1 MGLINWLKQKIF
13 HKKDED
19 KKEGKPVEPVVEEN
33 LKSEEAKDKTSGESV
48 VEKTLEGNKVDE
60 EPIYEV
66 KKEETKEEYLQP
78 EVVKEEQSVEQSIE
92 DKVET
97 KEEPVVE
104 ENTLEESVQPEV
116 KEEQKIEEQ
125 PIEENKV
132 EDNSSIK
139 DEEKYEPSK
148 GNEQS
153 SFEEPVVEE
162 NTLEESVQPEVKEEQ
177 KIEEQ
182 PIEENKVED
191 NSSIK
196 DEEKYEPSKGNEQSS
211 FEEPVVEENT
221 LEESVQPEVK
231 EEQKIEEQPIEE
243 NKVEDNSSIKDE
255 EKYEPSKGNEQSS
268 FEEPVVE
275 ENTLEES
282 VQPEVK
288 EEQKIEEQPIEENKV
303 EDNSS
308 IKDEEKYE
316 PSKGNEQSSFEEPVI
331 QNNTDGIENNNE
343 FEYSNPLLD
352 LVLEDKLEKKESKV
366 EVNDEQP
373 IEDKAETKEEPIVE
387 KELSDEPV
395 QPEIK
400 EEQHAEE
407 NKAEEKENEEDE
419 DEVIEEKEEQ
429 TKEAELVNSADE
441 PVIEKK
447 NDEATTKK
455 VEVDHETKIYNLG
468 LAKSREGFGARLNS
482 IANKYKE
489 ANSEYFDDLE
499 RCLIEADVG
508 VNLTMS
514 VLDETE
520 KMAAS
525 QHLDN
530 PKEINDLLVDN
541 LFMNYAKSGDSF
553 QTEIKFDP
561 ENPTV
566 LLMVGVNGT
575 GKTTTIAKLAKHYKE
590 LGKKVL
596 LVAADTFRAGAVQ
609 QLSIWA
615 NRIGVDIFERGQGA
629 DPASVCFD
637 AVKKAINDKY
647 DLVMVDTAGRLHTKD
662 YLMAELG
669 KVNRVIKKVLPVA
682 PQEIWLALDAN
693 TGQNGVQQAK
703 VFKEV
708 TPLTGVVI
716 TKMDGT
722 SKGGI
727 ILAIRDQLGVPVRF
741 IGLGEHEDDLR
752 EFDLDRY
759 LYALLVG
766 EDENSEE

>member
-13 HKKDED
+13 HKKDEG
-19 KKEGKPVEPVVEEN
+19 KKEEKPVEPVEEN
-33 LKSEEAKDKTSGESV
+33 LKSEEAKDKTSSESV

-60 EPIYEV
+60 EPIHEV
-66 KKEETKEEYLQP
+66 KKEEIKEESLQP
-78 EVVKEEQSVEQSIE
+78 EVVKKEQSVEQSIE

-104 ENTLEESVQPEV
+104 ENTLEEPVQPEV
-116 KEEQKIEEQ
+116 KVEQKIEEQ
-125 PIEENKV
+125 PVEENKV

-148 GNEQS
+148 
-153 SFEEPVVEE
+153 
-162 NTLEESVQPEVKEEQ
+162 
-177 KIEEQ
+177 
-182 PIEENKVED
+182 ENK
-191 NSSIK
+191 
-196 DEEKYEPSKGNEQSS
+196 
-211 FEEPVVEENT
+211 
-221 LEESVQPEVK
+221 
-231 EEQKIEEQPIEE
+231 
-243 NKVEDNSSIKDE
+243 
-255 EKYEPSKGNEQSS
+255 
-268 FEEPVVE
+268 
-275 ENTLEES
+275 
-282 VQPEVK
+282 
-288 EEQKIEEQPIEENKV
+288 
-303 EDNSS
+303 
-308 IKDEEKYE
+308 
-316 PSKGNEQSSFEEPVI
+316 QSSFEEPVI

-373 IEDKAETKEEPIVE
+373 IEDKAETKEEPVVE
-387 KELSDEPV
+387 ENTLEEPV
-395 QPEIK
+395 QPEVK
-400 EEQHAEE
+400 EEQKIEEQSVEE
-407 NKAEEKENEEDE
+407 NKVEENEE

-429 TKEAELVNSADE
+429 TKEAEQVNPTDE

-489 ANSEYFDDLE
+489 ANSDYFDELE

-525 QHLDN
+525 QHVDN
-530 PKEINDLLVDN
+530 TKEINDLLVDN

-637 AVKKAINDKY
+637 AIKKAINEKY

-766 EDENSEE
+766 EDENFEE

>member
-19 KKEGKPVEPVVEEN
+19 KKEVKPVEPVEEN
-33 LKSEEAKDKTSGESV
+33 LKSEEVKDKTSGESV

-60 EPIYEV
+60 EPISEV
-66 KKEETKEEYLQP
+66 KKEEIKEESLQP
-78 EVVKEEQSVEQSIE
+78 EVVKEEQPVEQSIE
-92 DKVET
+92 DKAET

-104 ENTLEESVQPEV
+104 ENSLEKPVQPEV

-125 PIEENKV
+125 PVEENKV

-139 DEEKYEPSK
+139 DEEKYETSK
-148 GNEQS
+148 
-153 SFEEPVVEE
+153 
-162 NTLEESVQPEVKEEQ
+162 
-177 KIEEQ
+177 
-182 PIEENKVED
+182 ENK
-191 NSSIK
+191 
-196 DEEKYEPSKGNEQSS
+196 
-211 FEEPVVEENT
+211 
-221 LEESVQPEVK
+221 
-231 EEQKIEEQPIEE
+231 
-243 NKVEDNSSIKDE
+243 
-255 EKYEPSKGNEQSS
+255 
-268 FEEPVVE
+268 
-275 ENTLEES
+275 
-282 VQPEVK
+282 
-288 EEQKIEEQPIEENKV
+288 
-303 EDNSS
+303 
-308 IKDEEKYE
+308 
-316 PSKGNEQSSFEEPVI
+316 QSSFEEPVI

-343 FEYSNPLLD
+343 VEYSNPLLD

-373 IEDKAETKEEPIVE
+373 IEDKAEAKEEPVVE

-400 EEQHAEE
+400 EEQKIEEQPVEE
-407 NKAEEKENEEDE
+407 NKVEENE

-429 TKEAELVNSADE
+429 TKEAEQVNSTDE

-447 NDEATTKK
+447 NDEATTEK

-489 ANSEYFDDLE
+489 ANSEYFDELE

-637 AVKKAINDKY
+637 AIKKAINDKY

-766 EDENSEE
+766 EDENFED

>member
-19 KKEGKPVEPVVEEN
+19 KKEGKPVAPVVEEN
-33 LKSEEAKDKTSGESV
+33 FKSEEAKDKTLGESV

-66 KKEETKEEYLQP
+66 KKEEIKEESLQP

-104 ENTLEESVQPEV
+104 ENTLEEPVQPEV

-125 PIEENKV
+125 PVEENKV

-148 GNEQS
+148 
-153 SFEEPVVEE
+153 
-162 NTLEESVQPEVKEEQ
+162 
-177 KIEEQ
+177 
-182 PIEENKVED
+182 ENK
-191 NSSIK
+191 
-196 DEEKYEPSKGNEQSS
+196 
-211 FEEPVVEENT
+211 
-221 LEESVQPEVK
+221 
-231 EEQKIEEQPIEE
+231 
-243 NKVEDNSSIKDE
+243 
-255 EKYEPSKGNEQSS
+255 
-268 FEEPVVE
+268 
-275 ENTLEES
+275 
-282 VQPEVK
+282 
-288 EEQKIEEQPIEENKV
+288 
-303 EDNSS
+303 
-308 IKDEEKYE
+308 
-316 PSKGNEQSSFEEPVI
+316 QSSFEEPVI

-387 KELSDEPV
+387 KELLDEPV

-407 NKAEEKENEEDE
+407 NKAEEKENKEDE

-429 TKEAELVNSADE
+429 EEQTKEAEQVNSADEPVIEKKNDEATTEKVEVDHETKEQTKEAEQVNSTDE

-489 ANSEYFDDLE
+489 ANSDYFDELE

-669 KVNRVIKKVLPVA
+669 KVNRVIKKVLPMA

-766 EDENSEE
+766 EDENFEE

>member
-19 KKEGKPVEPVVEEN
+19 KKEVKPVEPVEEN
-33 LKSEEAKDKTSGESV
+33 LKTEEAKDKASGESV

-60 EPIYEV
+60 EPISEV
-66 KKEETKEEYLQP
+66 KKEEIKEESLQP

-104 ENTLEESVQPEV
+104 ENTLEEPVQPEV

-125 PIEENKV
+125 PVEENKV

-139 DEEKYEPSK
+139 DEEKYEPS
-148 GNEQS
+148 N
-153 SFEEPVVEE
+153 
-162 NTLEESVQPEVKEEQ
+162 
-177 KIEEQ
+177 
-182 PIEENKVED
+182 ENK
-191 NSSIK
+191 
-196 DEEKYEPSKGNEQSS
+196 
-211 FEEPVVEENT
+211 
-221 LEESVQPEVK
+221 
-231 EEQKIEEQPIEE
+231 
-243 NKVEDNSSIKDE
+243 
-255 EKYEPSKGNEQSS
+255 
-268 FEEPVVE
+268 
-275 ENTLEES
+275 
-282 VQPEVK
+282 
-288 EEQKIEEQPIEENKV
+288 
-303 EDNSS
+303 
-308 IKDEEKYE
+308 
-316 PSKGNEQSSFEEPVI
+316 QSSFEEPVI
-331 QNNTDGIENNNE
+331 QNNADGIENNNE

-419 DEVIEEKEEQ
+419 VIEEKEEQ
-429 TKEAELVNSADE
+429 TKEAEQVNSTDE

-489 ANSEYFDDLE
+489 ANSDYFDELE

-575 GKTTTIAKLAKHYKE
+575 GKTTTIAKLAKHYKG

-637 AVKKAINDKY
+637 AIKKAINDKY

-766 EDENSEE
+766 EDENFEE

>member
-13 HKKDED
+13 HKKDEG
-19 KKEGKPVEPVVEEN
+19 KKEEKPVEPVEEN
-33 LKSEEAKDKTSGESV
+33 LKTEEAKDKTSGESV

-60 EPIYEV
+60 EPIFEV
-66 KKEETKEEYLQP
+66 KKEEIKEESFQP
-78 EVVKEEQSVEQSIE
+78 EVVKKEQSVEQSIE

-104 ENTLEESVQPEV
+104 ENTLEEPVQPEV
-116 KEEQKIEEQ
+116 KEEQKIERQ
-125 PIEENKV
+125 PVEENKV

-139 DEEKYEPSK
+139 DEEKHEPSK
-148 GNEQS
+148 
-153 SFEEPVVEE
+153 
-162 NTLEESVQPEVKEEQ
+162 
-177 KIEEQ
+177 
-182 PIEENKVED
+182 ENK
-191 NSSIK
+191 
-196 DEEKYEPSKGNEQSS
+196 
-211 FEEPVVEENT
+211 
-221 LEESVQPEVK
+221 
-231 EEQKIEEQPIEE
+231 
-243 NKVEDNSSIKDE
+243 
-255 EKYEPSKGNEQSS
+255 
-268 FEEPVVE
+268 
-275 ENTLEES
+275 
-282 VQPEVK
+282 
-288 EEQKIEEQPIEENKV
+288 
-303 EDNSS
+303 
-308 IKDEEKYE
+308 
-316 PSKGNEQSSFEEPVI
+316 QSSFEEPVI

-400 EEQHAEE
+400 EAQHAEE

-419 DEVIEEKEEQ
+419 VIEEKEEQ
-429 TKEAELVNSADE
+429 TKEAEQVNSTDE

-489 ANSEYFDDLE
+489 ANSDYFDDLE

-575 GKTTTIAKLAKHYKE
+575 GKTTTIAKLAKHYKG

-766 EDENSEE
+766 EDENFEE

>member
-13 HKKDED
+13 HKKNED
-19 KKEGKPVEPVVEEN
+19 KKEEKPVEPVEEN
-33 LKSEEAKDKTSGESV
+33 LKSEEAKDKTSDESV
-48 VEKTLEGNKVDE
+48 VEKALEGNKVDE
-60 EPIYEV
+60 EPIFEV
-66 KKEETKEEYLQP
+66 KKEEIKEESLQP
-78 EVVKEEQSVEQSIE
+78 EVVKKEQSVEQSIE
-92 DKVET
+92 DKAET

-104 ENTLEESVQPEV
+104 ENSLEKPVQPEV

-125 PIEENKV
+125 PVEENKV

-139 DEEKYEPSK
+139 DEEKYETSK
-148 GNEQS
+148 ENKQS
-153 SFEEPVVEE
+153 SFEE
-162 NTLEESVQPEVKEEQ
+162 S
-177 KIEEQ
+177 
-182 PIEENKVED
+182 
-191 NSSIK
+191 
-196 DEEKYEPSKGNEQSS
+196 
-211 FEEPVVEENT
+211 
-221 LEESVQPEVK
+221 
-231 EEQKIEEQPIEE
+231 
-243 NKVEDNSSIKDE
+243 
-255 EKYEPSKGNEQSS
+255 
-268 FEEPVVE
+268 
-275 ENTLEES
+275 
-282 VQPEVK
+282 
-288 EEQKIEEQPIEENKV
+288 
-303 EDNSS
+303 
-308 IKDEEKYE
+308 
-316 PSKGNEQSSFEEPVI
+316 VI

-366 EVNDEQP
+366 EVNDEQS
-373 IEDKAETKEEPIVE
+373 IEDKAEAKEEPIVE

-400 EEQHAEE
+400 EEQKIEEQPVEE
-407 NKAEEKENEEDE
+407 NKVEDNSSIKDEEAKDKTSEENVVEKTLEGNKVDEEPIYEVKKEEIKEEPLQPEVVKEEQPVEQSIEDKAETKEEPVVEENTLEEPVQPEVKEEQKIEEQPVEENKVEEKENEE

-429 TKEAELVNSADE
+429 TKEAEQVNSTDE

-447 NDEATTKK
+447 NDEATTEK

-489 ANSEYFDDLE
+489 ANSEYFDELE

-615 NRIGVDIFERGQGA
+615 NRIGVDIFERGQGD

-716 TKMDGT
+716 TKLDGT

>member
-66 KKEETKEEYLQP
+66 KKEEIKEESLQP

-97 KEEPVVE
+97 KEGPEVE
-104 ENTLEESVQPEV
+104 ENTLEEPVQPEV

-125 PIEENKV
+125 PVEENKV

-139 DEEKYEPSK
+139 DEKAKDKTSGESVAEKTLEGNKVDEEPIYEVKKEEIKEESLQPEVVK
-148 GNEQS
+148 EEQS
-153 SFEEPVVEE
+153 VEQSIEDKVETKEGPEVEE
-162 NTLEESVQPEVKEEQ
+162 NTLEEPVQPEVKEEQ

-182 PIEENKVED
+182 PVEENKVED

-196 DEEKYEPSKGNEQSS
+196 NEEKYEPSKE
-211 FEEPVVEENT
+211 
-221 LEESVQPEVK
+221 
-231 EEQKIEEQPIEE
+231 
-243 NKVEDNSSIKDE
+243 
-255 EKYEPSKGNEQSS
+255 
-268 FEEPVVE
+268 
-275 ENTLEES
+275 
-282 VQPEVK
+282 
-288 EEQKIEEQPIEENKV
+288 
-303 EDNSS
+303 
-308 IKDEEKYE
+308 
-316 PSKGNEQSSFEEPVI
+316 NEQSSFEEPVI
-331 QNNTDGIENNNE
+331 QNNTDGIENNE

-387 KELSDEPV
+387 KKLLDEPV

-429 TKEAELVNSADE
+429 TKEAEQVNSADE

-447 NDEATTKK
+447 NDEATTEK

-489 ANSEYFDDLE
+489 ANSEYFDELE

-637 AVKKAINDKY
+637 AVKKAINEKY

-766 EDENSEE
+766 EDENFEE

>member
-13 HKKDED
+13 HKKDEA
-19 KKEGKPVEPVVEEN
+19 KKEVKPVEPVEEN

-60 EPIYEV
+60 EPIFEV
-66 KKEETKEEYLQP
+66 KKEEIKEESLQP
-78 EVVKEEQSVEQSIE
+78 EVVKKEQSVEQPIE
-92 DKVET
+92 DKAET

-104 ENTLEESVQPEV
+104 ENTLEEPVQPEV
-116 KEEQKIEEQ
+116 EEEQKIEEQ
-125 PIEENKV
+125 PVEENKV
-132 EDNSSIK
+132 EDN
-139 DEEKYEPSK
+139 E
-148 GNEQS
+148 
-153 SFEEPVVEE
+153 
-162 NTLEESVQPEVKEEQ
+162 
-177 KIEEQ
+177 
-182 PIEENKVED
+182 
-191 NSSIK
+191 
-196 DEEKYEPSKGNEQSS
+196 
-211 FEEPVVEENT
+211 
-221 LEESVQPEVK
+221 
-231 EEQKIEEQPIEE
+231 
-243 NKVEDNSSIKDE
+243 
-255 EKYEPSKGNEQSS
+255 
-268 FEEPVVE
+268 
-275 ENTLEES
+275 
-282 VQPEVK
+282 
-288 EEQKIEEQPIEENKV
+288 
-303 EDNSS
+303 
-308 IKDEEKYE
+308 
-316 PSKGNEQSSFEEPVI
+316 
-331 QNNTDGIENNNE
+331 
-343 FEYSNPLLD
+343 
-352 LVLEDKLEKKESKV
+352 
-366 EVNDEQP
+366 
-373 IEDKAETKEEPIVE
+373 
-387 KELSDEPV
+387 
-395 QPEIK
+395 
-400 EEQHAEE
+400 
-407 NKAEEKENEEDE
+407 E

-429 TKEAELVNSADE
+429 TKEAEQVNSTDE

-489 ANSEYFDDLE
+489 ANSDYFDELE

-525 QHLDN
+525 QHVDN

-575 GKTTTIAKLAKHYKE
+575 GKTTTIAKLAKHYKG

-637 AVKKAINDKY
+637 AIKKAINEKY

-766 EDENSEE
+766 EDENFEE

>member
-19 KKEGKPVEPVVEEN
+19 KKEGKPVEPVEEN

-60 EPIYEV
+60 EPIFEV
-66 KKEETKEEYLQP
+66 EKEEIKEESLQP
-78 EVVKEEQSVEQSIE
+78 EVVKKEQSVEQSIE

-104 ENTLEESVQPEV
+104 ENTLEEPVQPEV

-125 PIEENKV
+125 PVEENKV

-139 DEEKYEPSK
+139 DEEKFEPSK
-148 GNEQS
+148 ENKQS
-153 SFEEPVVEE
+153 SFEEPVV
-162 NTLEESVQPEVKEEQ
+162 
-177 KIEEQ
+177 
-182 PIEENKVED
+182 
-191 NSSIK
+191 
-196 DEEKYEPSKGNEQSS
+196 
-211 FEEPVVEENT
+211 
-221 LEESVQPEVK
+221 
-231 EEQKIEEQPIEE
+231 
-243 NKVEDNSSIKDE
+243 
-255 EKYEPSKGNEQSS
+255 
-268 FEEPVVE
+268 
-275 ENTLEES
+275 
-282 VQPEVK
+282 
-288 EEQKIEEQPIEENKV
+288 
-303 EDNSS
+303 
-308 IKDEEKYE
+308 
-316 PSKGNEQSSFEEPVI
+316 
-331 QNNTDGIENNNE
+331 QNNTDGIDNNE
-343 FEYSNPLLD
+343 FEHSNPLLD

-395 QPEIK
+395 QSEIK

-419 DEVIEEKEEQ
+419 VIEEKEEQ
-429 TKEAELVNSADE
+429 TKEVEQVNSTDE

-489 ANSEYFDDLE
+489 ANSDYFDELE

-525 QHLDN
+525 QQLDN

-637 AVKKAINDKY
+637 AIKKAINDKY

>member
-19 KKEGKPVEPVVEEN
+19 KKEEKPVEPVEEN
-33 LKSEEAKDKTSGESV
+33 LKTEEAKDKTSVESV

-60 EPIYEV
+60 KPIFEV
-66 KKEETKEEYLQP
+66 KKEEIKEESLQP

-104 ENTLEESVQPEV
+104 ENTLEEPVQPEV

-125 PIEENKV
+125 PVEENKV

-139 DEEKYEPSK
+139 DEEKNEPSK
-148 GNEQS
+148 ENEQS
-153 SFEEPVVEE
+153 SFEE
-162 NTLEESVQPEVKEEQ
+162 S
-177 KIEEQ
+177 
-182 PIEENKVED
+182 
-191 NSSIK
+191 
-196 DEEKYEPSKGNEQSS
+196 
-211 FEEPVVEENT
+211 
-221 LEESVQPEVK
+221 
-231 EEQKIEEQPIEE
+231 
-243 NKVEDNSSIKDE
+243 
-255 EKYEPSKGNEQSS
+255 
-268 FEEPVVE
+268 
-275 ENTLEES
+275 
-282 VQPEVK
+282 
-288 EEQKIEEQPIEENKV
+288 
-303 EDNSS
+303 
-308 IKDEEKYE
+308 
-316 PSKGNEQSSFEEPVI
+316 VI

-419 DEVIEEKEEQ
+419 VIEEKEEQ
-429 TKEAELVNSADE
+429 TKEVEQVNSTDE

-447 NDEATTKK
+447 NDETTTGKI
-455 VEVDHETKIYNLG
+455 EVDHETKIYNLG

-489 ANSEYFDDLE
+489 ANSDYFDELE

-637 AVKKAINDKY
+637 AIKKAINEKY

>member
-1 MGLINWLKQKIF
+1 M
-13 HKKDED
+13 
-19 KKEGKPVEPVVEEN
+19 
-33 LKSEEAKDKTSGESV
+33 
-48 VEKTLEGNKVDE
+48 
-60 EPIYEV
+60 
-66 KKEETKEEYLQP
+66 
-78 EVVKEEQSVEQSIE
+78 
-92 DKVET
+92 
-97 KEEPVVE
+97 
-104 ENTLEESVQPEV
+104 
-116 KEEQKIEEQ
+116 
-125 PIEENKV
+125 
-132 EDNSSIK
+132 
-139 DEEKYEPSK
+139 
-148 GNEQS
+148 
-153 SFEEPVVEE
+153 
-162 NTLEESVQPEVKEEQ
+162 
-177 KIEEQ
+177 
-182 PIEENKVED
+182 
-191 NSSIK
+191 
-196 DEEKYEPSKGNEQSS
+196 
-211 FEEPVVEENT
+211 
-221 LEESVQPEVK
+221 
-231 EEQKIEEQPIEE
+231 
-243 NKVEDNSSIKDE
+243 
-255 EKYEPSKGNEQSS
+255 
-268 FEEPVVE
+268 
-275 ENTLEES
+275 
-282 VQPEVK
+282 
-288 EEQKIEEQPIEENKV
+288 
-303 EDNSS
+303 
-308 IKDEEKYE
+308 
-316 PSKGNEQSSFEEPVI
+316 
-331 QNNTDGIENNNE
+331 
-343 FEYSNPLLD
+343 D

-373 IEDKAETKEEPIVE
+373 IEDKAETKEEPVVE

-407 NKAEEKENEEDE
+407 NKVEDNSSIKDEEAKDKTSGESVVEKTLEGNKVDEEPIHEVKKEEIKEESLQPEVVKEEQSVEQSIEDKAETKEEPVVEENTLEEPVQPEVKEDQRIEEQPVEENKVEEKENEEDE

-429 TKEAELVNSADE
+429 TKEAEQVNSTDE

-489 ANSEYFDDLE
+489 ANSDYFDELE

-766 EDENSEE
+766 EDENFEE

>member
-60 EPIYEV
+60 EPIHEV
-66 KKEETKEEYLQP
+66 KKEEIKEESLQP
-78 EVVKEEQSVEQSIE
+78 EVVKKEQSVEQSIE
-92 DKVET
+92 DKIET

-104 ENTLEESVQPEV
+104 GNTLEEPVQPEV

-125 PIEENKV
+125 PDEENKV

-139 DEEKYEPSK
+139 DEEKCEPSK
-148 GNEQS
+148 
-153 SFEEPVVEE
+153 
-162 NTLEESVQPEVKEEQ
+162 
-177 KIEEQ
+177 
-182 PIEENKVED
+182 ENK
-191 NSSIK
+191 
-196 DEEKYEPSKGNEQSS
+196 
-211 FEEPVVEENT
+211 
-221 LEESVQPEVK
+221 
-231 EEQKIEEQPIEE
+231 
-243 NKVEDNSSIKDE
+243 
-255 EKYEPSKGNEQSS
+255 
-268 FEEPVVE
+268 
-275 ENTLEES
+275 
-282 VQPEVK
+282 
-288 EEQKIEEQPIEENKV
+288 
-303 EDNSS
+303 
-308 IKDEEKYE
+308 
-316 PSKGNEQSSFEEPVI
+316 QSSFEEPVI

-387 KELSDEPV
+387 KEFSDEPV

-407 NKAEEKENEEDE
+407 NKVEEKENEEDE

-429 TKEAELVNSADE
+429 TKEAEQVNSTDE

-447 NDEATTKK
+447 NDEATAKK

-489 ANSEYFDDLE
+489 ANSDYFDELE

-590 LGKKVL
+590 LGKKVM

-637 AVKKAINDKY
+637 AIKKAINEKY

-766 EDENSEE
+766 EDENFEE

>member
-19 KKEGKPVEPVVEEN
+19 KKEKKPVEPVVEEN
-33 LKSEEAKDKTSGESV
+33 LKFEEAKDKTSGESV
-48 VEKTLEGNKVDE
+48 VEKTLEENKVDE
-60 EPIYEV
+60 EPIFEV
-66 KKEETKEEYLQP
+66 KKEEIKEESLQP
-78 EVVKEEQSVEQSIE
+78 EVVKKEQSVEQSIE
-92 DKVET
+92 DKIET

-104 ENTLEESVQPEV
+104 ENTLEEPVQPEV

-139 DEEKYEPSK
+139 NEEKNEPSK
-148 GNEQS
+148 ENEQS

-162 NTLEESVQPEVKEEQ
+162 NTLEEPVQPEVKEEQ

-182 PIEENKVED
+182 SIEENKVED

-196 DEEKYEPSKGNEQSS
+196 DEEKYEPSK
-211 FEEPVVEENT
+211 
-221 LEESVQPEVK
+221 
-231 EEQKIEEQPIEE
+231 E
-243 NKVEDNSSIKDE
+243 NK
-255 EKYEPSKGNEQSS
+255 
-268 FEEPVVE
+268 
-275 ENTLEES
+275 
-282 VQPEVK
+282 
-288 EEQKIEEQPIEENKV
+288 
-303 EDNSS
+303 
-308 IKDEEKYE
+308 
-316 PSKGNEQSSFEEPVI
+316 QSSFEEPVI

-366 EVNDEQP
+366 EVNEEQP
-373 IEDKAETKEEPIVE
+373 IEDKAETKEEPVVE

-407 NKAEEKENEEDE
+407 NKAEENSSIKDEEVVKDKTSGESVVEKTLEENKVDEEPIYEVKKEEIKEESLQPEVVKEEQSVEQPIEDKAETKEEPVVEENTLEEPVQPEVKEDQRIEEQPVEENKVEEKENEEDE

-429 TKEAELVNSADE
+429 TKEAEQVNSTDE

-489 ANSEYFDDLE
+489 ANSDYFDELE

-590 LGKKVL
+590 LGKKVM

-637 AVKKAINDKY
+637 AIKKAINEKY

-766 EDENSEE
+766 EDENFEE

>member
-19 KKEGKPVEPVVEEN
+19 KKEVKPVEPVEEN
-33 LKSEEAKDKTSGESV
+33 LKSEEAKDKTSDESA

-60 EPIYEV
+60 EPISEV
-66 KKEETKEEYLQP
+66 KKEEIKEESLQP

-92 DKVET
+92 EKVET

-104 ENTLEESVQPEV
+104 ENTLEEPVQPEV

-125 PIEENKV
+125 PVEENKV

-139 DEEKYEPSK
+139 DEEKNEPSK
-148 GNEQS
+148 ENKQS
-153 SFEEPVVEE
+153 SFEEPVV
-162 NTLEESVQPEVKEEQ
+162 
-177 KIEEQ
+177 
-182 PIEENKVED
+182 
-191 NSSIK
+191 
-196 DEEKYEPSKGNEQSS
+196 
-211 FEEPVVEENT
+211 
-221 LEESVQPEVK
+221 
-231 EEQKIEEQPIEE
+231 
-243 NKVEDNSSIKDE
+243 
-255 EKYEPSKGNEQSS
+255 
-268 FEEPVVE
+268 
-275 ENTLEES
+275 
-282 VQPEVK
+282 
-288 EEQKIEEQPIEENKV
+288 
-303 EDNSS
+303 
-308 IKDEEKYE
+308 
-316 PSKGNEQSSFEEPVI
+316 
-331 QNNTDGIENNNE
+331 QNNTDGIDNNE
-343 FEYSNPLLD
+343 FEHSNPLLD

-373 IEDKAETKEEPIVE
+373 IEDKDETNEEPIVE

-419 DEVIEEKEEQ
+419 VIEEKEEQ
-429 TKEAELVNSADE
+429 TKEVEKVNSTDE

-489 ANSEYFDDLE
+489 ANSDYFDELE

-637 AVKKAINDKY
+637 AIKKAINDKY

-766 EDENSEE
+766 EDENFEE

>member
-19 KKEGKPVEPVVEEN
+19 KKEGKPVEPVEEN

-60 EPIYEV
+60 EPIFEV
-66 KKEETKEEYLQP
+66 EKEEIKEESLQP
-78 EVVKEEQSVEQSIE
+78 EVVKKEQSVEQSTE

-104 ENTLEESVQPEV
+104 ENTLEEPVQPEV

-125 PIEENKV
+125 PVEENKV

-148 GNEQS
+148 
-153 SFEEPVVEE
+153 
-162 NTLEESVQPEVKEEQ
+162 
-177 KIEEQ
+177 
-182 PIEENKVED
+182 ENK
-191 NSSIK
+191 
-196 DEEKYEPSKGNEQSS
+196 
-211 FEEPVVEENT
+211 
-221 LEESVQPEVK
+221 
-231 EEQKIEEQPIEE
+231 
-243 NKVEDNSSIKDE
+243 
-255 EKYEPSKGNEQSS
+255 
-268 FEEPVVE
+268 
-275 ENTLEES
+275 
-282 VQPEVK
+282 
-288 EEQKIEEQPIEENKV
+288 
-303 EDNSS
+303 
-308 IKDEEKYE
+308 
-316 PSKGNEQSSFEEPVI
+316 QSSFEEPVI
-331 QNNTDGIENNNE
+331 QNNADGIENNNE

-373 IEDKAETKEEPIVE
+373 IEDKAETNEEPIVE

-419 DEVIEEKEEQ
+419 VIEEKEEQ
-429 TKEAELVNSADE
+429 TKEAEQVNSTDE

-489 ANSEYFDDLE
+489 ANSDYFDELE

-637 AVKKAINDKY
+637 AIKKAINDKY

-766 EDENSEE
+766 EDENFEE

>member
-19 KKEGKPVEPVVEEN
+19 KKEVKPVEPVEEN
-33 LKSEEAKDKTSGESV
+33 LKSEEAKDKTSDESV

-60 EPIYEV
+60 EPISEV
-66 KKEETKEEYLQP
+66 KKEEIKEESLQP

-104 ENTLEESVQPEV
+104 ENTLEEPVQPEV

-125 PIEENKV
+125 PVEENKV

-148 GNEQS
+148 
-153 SFEEPVVEE
+153 
-162 NTLEESVQPEVKEEQ
+162 
-177 KIEEQ
+177 
-182 PIEENKVED
+182 ENK
-191 NSSIK
+191 
-196 DEEKYEPSKGNEQSS
+196 
-211 FEEPVVEENT
+211 
-221 LEESVQPEVK
+221 
-231 EEQKIEEQPIEE
+231 
-243 NKVEDNSSIKDE
+243 
-255 EKYEPSKGNEQSS
+255 
-268 FEEPVVE
+268 
-275 ENTLEES
+275 
-282 VQPEVK
+282 
-288 EEQKIEEQPIEENKV
+288 
-303 EDNSS
+303 
-308 IKDEEKYE
+308 
-316 PSKGNEQSSFEEPVI
+316 QSSFEEPVI

-373 IEDKAETKEEPIVE
+373 IEDKAETNEEPIVE

-407 NKAEEKENEEDE
+407 NKAEEKEDEE

-429 TKEAELVNSADE
+429 TKEAEQVNSTDE

-489 ANSEYFDDLE
+489 ANSDYFDELE

-575 GKTTTIAKLAKHYKE
+575 GKTTTIAKLAKHYKG

-637 AVKKAINDKY
+637 AIKKAINDKY

-766 EDENSEE
+766 EDENFEE

>member
-19 KKEGKPVEPVVEEN
+19 KKEGKPVEPVEEN

-60 EPIYEV
+60 EPIFEV
-66 KKEETKEEYLQP
+66 EKEEIKEESLQP
-78 EVVKEEQSVEQSIE
+78 EVVKEEQSVEQSTE

-104 ENTLEESVQPEV
+104 ENTLEEPVQPEV

-125 PIEENKV
+125 PVEENKV

-139 DEEKYEPSK
+139 DEEKFEPSK
-148 GNEQS
+148 
-153 SFEEPVVEE
+153 
-162 NTLEESVQPEVKEEQ
+162 
-177 KIEEQ
+177 
-182 PIEENKVED
+182 ENK
-191 NSSIK
+191 
-196 DEEKYEPSKGNEQSS
+196 
-211 FEEPVVEENT
+211 
-221 LEESVQPEVK
+221 
-231 EEQKIEEQPIEE
+231 
-243 NKVEDNSSIKDE
+243 
-255 EKYEPSKGNEQSS
+255 
-268 FEEPVVE
+268 
-275 ENTLEES
+275 
-282 VQPEVK
+282 
-288 EEQKIEEQPIEENKV
+288 
-303 EDNSS
+303 
-308 IKDEEKYE
+308 
-316 PSKGNEQSSFEEPVI
+316 QSSFEEPVI

-407 NKAEEKENEEDE
+407 NKAEEKEDEE

-429 TKEAELVNSADE
+429 TKEVEKVNSTDE

-489 ANSEYFDDLE
+489 ANSDYFDELE

-575 GKTTTIAKLAKHYKE
+575 GKTTTIAKLAKHYKG

-637 AVKKAINDKY
+637 AIKKAINDKY

-766 EDENSEE
+766 EDENFEE

>member
-19 KKEGKPVEPVVEEN
+19 KKEVKPVEPVEEN

-48 VEKTLEGNKVDE
+48 VEKTLEGNKVAE
-60 EPIYEV
+60 EPIFEV
-66 KKEETKEEYLQP
+66 KKEEIKEESLQP
-78 EVVKEEQSVEQSIE
+78 EVVKKEQSVEQSIE

-104 ENTLEESVQPEV
+104 ENTLEEPVQPEV

-125 PIEENKV
+125 PVEENKV

-139 DEEKYEPSK
+139 DEEKYETSK
-148 GNEQS
+148 
-153 SFEEPVVEE
+153 
-162 NTLEESVQPEVKEEQ
+162 
-177 KIEEQ
+177 
-182 PIEENKVED
+182 ENK
-191 NSSIK
+191 
-196 DEEKYEPSKGNEQSS
+196 
-211 FEEPVVEENT
+211 
-221 LEESVQPEVK
+221 
-231 EEQKIEEQPIEE
+231 
-243 NKVEDNSSIKDE
+243 
-255 EKYEPSKGNEQSS
+255 
-268 FEEPVVE
+268 
-275 ENTLEES
+275 
-282 VQPEVK
+282 
-288 EEQKIEEQPIEENKV
+288 
-303 EDNSS
+303 
-308 IKDEEKYE
+308 
-316 PSKGNEQSSFEEPVI
+316 QSSFEEPVI

-395 QPEIK
+395 VQPEIK

-407 NKAEEKENEEDE
+407 NKAEDNSSIKDEEAKDKTSGESVVEKTLEGNKVDEEPIFEVKKEEIKEESIQPEVVKKEQSVEQSIEDKVETKEEPVVEENTLEEPVQPEVKEEQKIEEQPAEENKVEEKENEE

-429 TKEAELVNSADE
+429 TKEAEQVNSTDE

-447 NDEATTKK
+447 NDEATTGK

-489 ANSEYFDDLE
+489 ANSDYFDELE

-525 QHLDN
+525 QHVDN

-637 AVKKAINDKY
+637 AIKKAINEKY

>member
-66 KKEETKEEYLQP
+66 KKEEIKEESLQP

-92 DKVET
+92 DKAET

-104 ENTLEESVQPEV
+104 ENTLEEPVQPEV

-125 PIEENKV
+125 PVEENKV

-148 GNEQS
+148 E
-153 SFEEPVVEE
+153 
-162 NTLEESVQPEVKEEQ
+162 
-177 KIEEQ
+177 
-182 PIEENKVED
+182 
-191 NSSIK
+191 
-196 DEEKYEPSKGNEQSS
+196 
-211 FEEPVVEENT
+211 
-221 LEESVQPEVK
+221 
-231 EEQKIEEQPIEE
+231 
-243 NKVEDNSSIKDE
+243 
-255 EKYEPSKGNEQSS
+255 
-268 FEEPVVE
+268 
-275 ENTLEES
+275 
-282 VQPEVK
+282 
-288 EEQKIEEQPIEENKV
+288 
-303 EDNSS
+303 
-308 IKDEEKYE
+308 
-316 PSKGNEQSSFEEPVI
+316 NEQSSFEEPVI
-331 QNNTDGIENNNE
+331 QNNTDGIENNE

-387 KELSDEPV
+387 KELLDEPV

-429 TKEAELVNSADE
+429 TKEAEQVNSTDE

-447 NDEATTKK
+447 NDEATNKK

-489 ANSEYFDDLE
+489 ANSEYFDELE

-525 QHLDN
+525 QRLDN
-530 PKEINDLLVDN
+530 SKEINDLLVDN

-553 QTEIKFDP
+553 QTEIKFDS

-766 EDENSEE
+766 EDENFEE

>member
-13 HKKDED
+13 HKKDEA
-19 KKEGKPVEPVVEEN
+19 KKEVKPVEPVEEN

-60 EPIYEV
+60 EPIFEV
-66 KKEETKEEYLQP
+66 KKEEIKEESLQP
-78 EVVKEEQSVEQSIE
+78 EVVKEEQSVEQSVE

-104 ENTLEESVQPEV
+104 ENTLEEPVQPEV
-116 KEEQKIEEQ
+116 EEEQKIEEQ
-125 PIEENKV
+125 PVEENKV

-148 GNEQS
+148 
-153 SFEEPVVEE
+153 
-162 NTLEESVQPEVKEEQ
+162 
-177 KIEEQ
+177 
-182 PIEENKVED
+182 ENK
-191 NSSIK
+191 
-196 DEEKYEPSKGNEQSS
+196 
-211 FEEPVVEENT
+211 
-221 LEESVQPEVK
+221 
-231 EEQKIEEQPIEE
+231 
-243 NKVEDNSSIKDE
+243 
-255 EKYEPSKGNEQSS
+255 
-268 FEEPVVE
+268 
-275 ENTLEES
+275 
-282 VQPEVK
+282 
-288 EEQKIEEQPIEENKV
+288 
-303 EDNSS
+303 
-308 IKDEEKYE
+308 
-316 PSKGNEQSSFEEPVI
+316 QSSFEEPVI
-331 QNNTDGIENNNE
+331 QNNTDVIENNNE

-419 DEVIEEKEEQ
+419 VIEEKEEQ
-429 TKEAELVNSADE
+429 TKEVEQVNSTDE

-489 ANSEYFDDLE
+489 ANSDYFDELE

-575 GKTTTIAKLAKHYKE
+575 GKTTTIAKLAKHYKG

-766 EDENSEE
+766 EDENFEE

>member
-19 KKEGKPVEPVVEEN
+19 KKEVKPVEPVEEN

-60 EPIYEV
+60 KPIFEV
-66 KKEETKEEYLQP
+66 KKEEIKEESLQP
-78 EVVKEEQSVEQSIE
+78 EVVKKEQSVEQSIE

-104 ENTLEESVQPEV
+104 ENTLEEPVQPEV

-125 PIEENKV
+125 PVEENKV

-139 DEEKYEPSK
+139 DEEKFEPSK
-148 GNEQS
+148 ENKQS
-153 SFEEPVVEE
+153 SFEEPVV
-162 NTLEESVQPEVKEEQ
+162 
-177 KIEEQ
+177 
-182 PIEENKVED
+182 
-191 NSSIK
+191 
-196 DEEKYEPSKGNEQSS
+196 
-211 FEEPVVEENT
+211 
-221 LEESVQPEVK
+221 
-231 EEQKIEEQPIEE
+231 
-243 NKVEDNSSIKDE
+243 
-255 EKYEPSKGNEQSS
+255 
-268 FEEPVVE
+268 
-275 ENTLEES
+275 
-282 VQPEVK
+282 
-288 EEQKIEEQPIEENKV
+288 
-303 EDNSS
+303 
-308 IKDEEKYE
+308 
-316 PSKGNEQSSFEEPVI
+316 
-331 QNNTDGIENNNE
+331 QNNTDGIDNNE
-343 FEYSNPLLD
+343 FEHSNSLLD

-400 EEQHAEE
+400 EEQHTEE

-419 DEVIEEKEEQ
+419 VIEGKEEQ
-429 TKEAELVNSADE
+429 TKEAEQVNSTDE

-489 ANSEYFDDLE
+489 ANSDYFDELE

-637 AVKKAINDKY
+637 AIKKAINDKY

-766 EDENSEE
+766 EDENFEE

>member
-13 HKKDED
+13 HKKDEA
-19 KKEGKPVEPVVEEN
+19 KKEEKPVEPVVEEN
-33 LKSEEAKDKTSGESV
+33 LKSEEVKEKTSGESV
-48 VEKTLEGNKVDE
+48 VEKTLEENKVDE
-60 EPIYEV
+60 EPVHEV
-66 KKEETKEEYLQP
+66 KKEEIKEESLQP
-78 EVVKEEQSVEQSIE
+78 EVVKKEQSVEQPIE
-92 DKVET
+92 DKAET

-104 ENTLEESVQPEV
+104 ENTSEEPVQPEI

-125 PIEENKV
+125 PVEENKV

-148 GNEQS
+148 
-153 SFEEPVVEE
+153 
-162 NTLEESVQPEVKEEQ
+162 
-177 KIEEQ
+177 
-182 PIEENKVED
+182 ENK
-191 NSSIK
+191 
-196 DEEKYEPSKGNEQSS
+196 
-211 FEEPVVEENT
+211 
-221 LEESVQPEVK
+221 
-231 EEQKIEEQPIEE
+231 
-243 NKVEDNSSIKDE
+243 
-255 EKYEPSKGNEQSS
+255 
-268 FEEPVVE
+268 
-275 ENTLEES
+275 
-282 VQPEVK
+282 
-288 EEQKIEEQPIEENKV
+288 
-303 EDNSS
+303 
-308 IKDEEKYE
+308 
-316 PSKGNEQSSFEEPVI
+316 QSSFEEPVI

-373 IEDKAETKEEPIVE
+373 IEDKAETKEEPVVE

-395 QPEIK
+395 QPDIK

-407 NKAEEKENEEDE
+407 NKVEDNSSIKDEEVKDKTSGESVVEKTLEGNKVDEEPIHEVKKEEIKEESLQPEVVKEEQSVEQSIEDKVETKEEPIVEGNTLEEPVQPEVKEEQKIEEQPVEENKVEEKENEEDE

-429 TKEAELVNSADE
+429 TKEAEQVNSTDE

-447 NDEATTKK
+447 NDEATAKK

-489 ANSEYFDDLE
+489 ANSDYFDELE

-590 LGKKVL
+590 LGKKVM

-637 AVKKAINDKY
+637 AIKKAINEKY

-766 EDENSEE
+766 EDENFEE

>member
-19 KKEGKPVEPVVEEN
+19 KKEVKPVEPVEEN
-33 LKSEEAKDKTSGESV
+33 LKTEEAKDKTSGESV

-60 EPIYEV
+60 EPIFEV
-66 KKEETKEEYLQP
+66 KKEEIKEESLQP
-78 EVVKEEQSVEQSIE
+78 EVVKKEQSVEQSTE

-104 ENTLEESVQPEV
+104 ENTLEEPVQPEV

-125 PIEENKV
+125 PVEENKV

-139 DEEKYEPSK
+139 DEEKYEPS
-148 GNEQS
+148 NENKQS
-153 SFEEPVVEE
+153 SFEEPVV
-162 NTLEESVQPEVKEEQ
+162 
-177 KIEEQ
+177 
-182 PIEENKVED
+182 
-191 NSSIK
+191 
-196 DEEKYEPSKGNEQSS
+196 
-211 FEEPVVEENT
+211 
-221 LEESVQPEVK
+221 
-231 EEQKIEEQPIEE
+231 
-243 NKVEDNSSIKDE
+243 
-255 EKYEPSKGNEQSS
+255 
-268 FEEPVVE
+268 
-275 ENTLEES
+275 
-282 VQPEVK
+282 
-288 EEQKIEEQPIEENKV
+288 
-303 EDNSS
+303 
-308 IKDEEKYE
+308 
-316 PSKGNEQSSFEEPVI
+316 
-331 QNNTDGIENNNE
+331 QNNTDGIDNNE
-343 FEYSNPLLD
+343 FEHSNPLLD

-419 DEVIEEKEEQ
+419 VIEEKEEQ
-429 TKEAELVNSADE
+429 TKEVEQVNSTDE

-489 ANSEYFDDLE
+489 ANSDYFDELE

-637 AVKKAINDKY
+637 AIKKAINEKY

-766 EDENSEE
+766 EDENFEE

>member
-1 MGLINWLKQKIF
+1 MRLINWLKQKIF
-13 HKKDED
+13 HKKDEN
-19 KKEGKPVEPVVEEN
+19 KKEGKPVEPVEEN

-60 EPIYEV
+60 EPIFEV
-66 KKEETKEEYLQP
+66 KKEEIKEESLQP
-78 EVVKEEQSVEQSIE
+78 EVVKKEQSVEQSIE

-104 ENTLEESVQPEV
+104 ENSLEEPVQPEV

-125 PIEENKV
+125 PVEENKV

-139 DEEKYEPSK
+139 DEEKYETSK
-148 GNEQS
+148 
-153 SFEEPVVEE
+153 
-162 NTLEESVQPEVKEEQ
+162 
-177 KIEEQ
+177 
-182 PIEENKVED
+182 ENK
-191 NSSIK
+191 
-196 DEEKYEPSKGNEQSS
+196 
-211 FEEPVVEENT
+211 
-221 LEESVQPEVK
+221 
-231 EEQKIEEQPIEE
+231 
-243 NKVEDNSSIKDE
+243 
-255 EKYEPSKGNEQSS
+255 
-268 FEEPVVE
+268 
-275 ENTLEES
+275 
-282 VQPEVK
+282 
-288 EEQKIEEQPIEENKV
+288 
-303 EDNSS
+303 
-308 IKDEEKYE
+308 
-316 PSKGNEQSSFEEPVI
+316 QSSFEEPVI

-366 EVNDEQP
+366 EVNDEQS

-400 EEQHAEE
+400 EEQHVEE
-407 NKAEEKENEEDE
+407 NKVEEKENEE

-429 TKEAELVNSADE
+429 TKEAEQVNSTDE

-447 NDEATTKK
+447 NDEATTEK

-489 ANSEYFDDLE
+489 ANSEYFDELE

-525 QHLDN
+525 QHVDN

-637 AVKKAINDKY
+637 AIKKAINEKY

-741 IGLGEHEDDLR
+741 IGFGEHEDDLR

>member
-48 VEKTLEGNKVDE
+48 VEKTLEENKVDE
-60 EPIYEV
+60 EPIFEV
-66 KKEETKEEYLQP
+66 KKEEIKEESLQP
-78 EVVKEEQSVEQSIE
+78 EVVKKEQSVEQSIE

-104 ENTLEESVQPEV
+104 ENTLEEPVQPEV

-125 PIEENKV
+125 PVEENKV

-148 GNEQS
+148 ENKQS
-153 SFEEPVVEE
+153 SFEEPVIEE
-162 NTLEESVQPEVKEEQ
+162 NTLEEPVQPEVKEEQ

-182 PIEENKVED
+182 PVEENKV
-191 NSSIK
+191 
-196 DEEKYEPSKGNEQSS
+196 
-211 FEEPVVEENT
+211 
-221 LEESVQPEVK
+221 
-231 EEQKIEEQPIEE
+231 
-243 NKVEDNSSIKDE
+243 
-255 EKYEPSKGNEQSS
+255 
-268 FEEPVVE
+268 
-275 ENTLEES
+275 
-282 VQPEVK
+282 
-288 EEQKIEEQPIEENKV
+288 
-303 EDNSS
+303 
-308 IKDEEKYE
+308 
-316 PSKGNEQSSFEEPVI
+316 
-331 QNNTDGIENNNE
+331 
-343 FEYSNPLLD
+343 
-352 LVLEDKLEKKESKV
+352 
-366 EVNDEQP
+366 
-373 IEDKAETKEEPIVE
+373 
-387 KELSDEPV
+387 
-395 QPEIK
+395 
-400 EEQHAEE
+400 
-407 NKAEEKENEEDE
+407 EEKENEEDE

-429 TKEAELVNSADE
+429 TKEAEQVNSTDE

-447 NDEATTKK
+447 NDEAIAKK

-489 ANSEYFDDLE
+489 ANSDYFDELE

-590 LGKKVL
+590 LGKKVM

-637 AVKKAINDKY
+637 AIKKAINEKY

-766 EDENSEE
+766 EDENFEE

>member
-19 KKEGKPVEPVVEEN
+19 KKEVKPVEPVEEN
-33 LKSEEAKDKTSGESV
+33 LKSEEAKDKTSEESV

-66 KKEETKEEYLQP
+66 KKEEIKEEPLQP
-78 EVVKEEQSVEQSIE
+78 EVVKEEQPVEQSIE

-104 ENTLEESVQPEV
+104 ENTLEEPVQPEV

-125 PIEENKV
+125 PVEENKV

-139 DEEKYEPSK
+139 DEEKYETSK
-148 GNEQS
+148 ENKQS
-153 SFEEPVVEE
+153 SFEE
-162 NTLEESVQPEVKEEQ
+162 S
-177 KIEEQ
+177 
-182 PIEENKVED
+182 
-191 NSSIK
+191 
-196 DEEKYEPSKGNEQSS
+196 
-211 FEEPVVEENT
+211 
-221 LEESVQPEVK
+221 
-231 EEQKIEEQPIEE
+231 
-243 NKVEDNSSIKDE
+243 
-255 EKYEPSKGNEQSS
+255 
-268 FEEPVVE
+268 
-275 ENTLEES
+275 
-282 VQPEVK
+282 
-288 EEQKIEEQPIEENKV
+288 
-303 EDNSS
+303 
-308 IKDEEKYE
+308 
-316 PSKGNEQSSFEEPVI
+316 VI

-366 EVNDEQP
+366 EVNDEQS
-373 IEDKAETKEEPIVE
+373 IEDKAEAKEEPIVE

-400 EEQHAEE
+400 EEQKIEEQPVEE
-407 NKAEEKENEEDE
+407 NKVEDNSSIKDEEAKDKTSEESVVEKTLEGNKVDEEPIYEVKKEEIKEEPLQPEVVKEEQPVEQSIEDKVETKEEPVVEENTLEEPVQPEVKEEQHVEENKVEEKENEE

-429 TKEAELVNSADE
+429 TKEAEQVNSTDE

-447 NDEATTKK
+447 NDEATAEK

-489 ANSEYFDDLE
+489 ANSDYFDELE

-525 QHLDN
+525 QHVDN

-637 AVKKAINDKY
+637 AIKKAINEKY

>member
-13 HKKDED
+13 HKKDEN
-19 KKEGKPVEPVVEEN
+19 KKEGKPVEPVEEN

-48 VEKTLEGNKVDE
+48 VEKALEGNKVDE
-60 EPIYEV
+60 EPIFEV
-66 KKEETKEEYLQP
+66 KKEEIKEEPLQL
-78 EVVKEEQSVEQSIE
+78 EVVKEEQPVEQSIE
-92 DKVET
+92 DKAET

-104 ENTLEESVQPEV
+104 ENTLEEPVKPEV
-116 KEEQKIEEQ
+116 KEEQHV
-125 PIEENKV
+125 EENKV
-132 EDNSSIK
+132 E
-139 DEEKYEPSK
+139 
-148 GNEQS
+148 
-153 SFEEPVVEE
+153 
-162 NTLEESVQPEVKEEQ
+162 
-177 KIEEQ
+177 
-182 PIEENKVED
+182 
-191 NSSIK
+191 
-196 DEEKYEPSKGNEQSS
+196 
-211 FEEPVVEENT
+211 
-221 LEESVQPEVK
+221 
-231 EEQKIEEQPIEE
+231 
-243 NKVEDNSSIKDE
+243 
-255 EKYEPSKGNEQSS
+255 
-268 FEEPVVE
+268 
-275 ENTLEES
+275 
-282 VQPEVK
+282 
-288 EEQKIEEQPIEENKV
+288 
-303 EDNSS
+303 
-308 IKDEEKYE
+308 
-316 PSKGNEQSSFEEPVI
+316 
-331 QNNTDGIENNNE
+331 
-343 FEYSNPLLD
+343 
-352 LVLEDKLEKKESKV
+352 
-366 EVNDEQP
+366 
-373 IEDKAETKEEPIVE
+373 
-387 KELSDEPV
+387 
-395 QPEIK
+395 
-400 EEQHAEE
+400 
-407 NKAEEKENEEDE
+407 EKENEE

-429 TKEAELVNSADE
+429 TKEAEQVNSTDE

-447 NDEATTKK
+447 NDEATAEK

-489 ANSEYFDDLE
+489 ANSEYFDELE

-637 AVKKAINDKY
+637 AIKKAINEKY

-669 KVNRVIKKVLPVA
+669 KVNKVIKKVLPVA

>member
-13 HKKDED
+13 HKKDEA
-19 KKEGKPVEPVVEEN
+19 KKEVKPVEPVEEN
-33 LKSEEAKDKTSGESV
+33 LKSEEAKDNTPGESV
-48 VEKTLEGNKVDE
+48 VEKTLEGNKVAE
-60 EPIYEV
+60 EPIFEV
-66 KKEETKEEYLQP
+66 KKEEIKEESLQP
-78 EVVKEEQSVEQSIE
+78 EMVKEEQSVEQSIE

-104 ENTLEESVQPEV
+104 ENTLEEPVQPEV

-125 PIEENKV
+125 PVEENKV
-132 EDNSSIK
+132 E
-139 DEEKYEPSK
+139 
-148 GNEQS
+148 
-153 SFEEPVVEE
+153 
-162 NTLEESVQPEVKEEQ
+162 
-177 KIEEQ
+177 
-182 PIEENKVED
+182 
-191 NSSIK
+191 
-196 DEEKYEPSKGNEQSS
+196 
-211 FEEPVVEENT
+211 
-221 LEESVQPEVK
+221 
-231 EEQKIEEQPIEE
+231 
-243 NKVEDNSSIKDE
+243 
-255 EKYEPSKGNEQSS
+255 
-268 FEEPVVE
+268 
-275 ENTLEES
+275 
-282 VQPEVK
+282 
-288 EEQKIEEQPIEENKV
+288 
-303 EDNSS
+303 
-308 IKDEEKYE
+308 
-316 PSKGNEQSSFEEPVI
+316 
-331 QNNTDGIENNNE
+331 
-343 FEYSNPLLD
+343 
-352 LVLEDKLEKKESKV
+352 
-366 EVNDEQP
+366 
-373 IEDKAETKEEPIVE
+373 
-387 KELSDEPV
+387 
-395 QPEIK
+395 
-400 EEQHAEE
+400 
-407 NKAEEKENEEDE
+407 ENEE

-429 TKEAELVNSADE
+429 TKEAEQVNSTDE

-489 ANSEYFDDLE
+489 ANSEYFDELE

-525 QHLDN
+525 QHVDN

-637 AVKKAINDKY
+637 AIKKAINEKY

-766 EDENSEE
+766 EDENFEE

>member
-19 KKEGKPVEPVVEEN
+19 KKEGKPVEPVEKN

-60 EPIYEV
+60 EPIFEV
-66 KKEETKEEYLQP
+66 EKEEIKEESLQP
-78 EVVKEEQSVEQSIE
+78 EVVKKEQSVEQSIE

-104 ENTLEESVQPEV
+104 ENTLEEPVQPEV

-125 PIEENKV
+125 PVEENKV

-139 DEEKYEPSK
+139 DEEKFEPSK
-148 GNEQS
+148 ENKQS
-153 SFEEPVVEE
+153 SFEEPA
-162 NTLEESVQPEVKEEQ
+162 
-177 KIEEQ
+177 
-182 PIEENKVED
+182 
-191 NSSIK
+191 
-196 DEEKYEPSKGNEQSS
+196 
-211 FEEPVVEENT
+211 
-221 LEESVQPEVK
+221 
-231 EEQKIEEQPIEE
+231 
-243 NKVEDNSSIKDE
+243 
-255 EKYEPSKGNEQSS
+255 
-268 FEEPVVE
+268 
-275 ENTLEES
+275 
-282 VQPEVK
+282 
-288 EEQKIEEQPIEENKV
+288 
-303 EDNSS
+303 
-308 IKDEEKYE
+308 
-316 PSKGNEQSSFEEPVI
+316 I

-419 DEVIEEKEEQ
+419 VIEEKEEQ
-429 TKEAELVNSADE
+429 TKEVEQVNSTDE

-489 ANSEYFDDLE
+489 ANSDYFDELE

-637 AVKKAINDKY
+637 AIKKAINEKY

-766 EDENSEE
+766 EDENFEE

>member
-19 KKEGKPVEPVVEEN
+19 KKEGKPVELVVEEN

-48 VEKTLEGNKVDE
+48 AEKTLEGNKVDE

-66 KKEETKEEYLQP
+66 KKEEIKEESLQP

-104 ENTLEESVQPEV
+104 ENTLEEPVQPEV

-125 PIEENKV
+125 PVEENKV

-139 DEEKYEPSK
+139 NEEKYEPSK
-148 GNEQS
+148 E
-153 SFEEPVVEE
+153 
-162 NTLEESVQPEVKEEQ
+162 
-177 KIEEQ
+177 
-182 PIEENKVED
+182 
-191 NSSIK
+191 
-196 DEEKYEPSKGNEQSS
+196 
-211 FEEPVVEENT
+211 
-221 LEESVQPEVK
+221 
-231 EEQKIEEQPIEE
+231 
-243 NKVEDNSSIKDE
+243 
-255 EKYEPSKGNEQSS
+255 
-268 FEEPVVE
+268 
-275 ENTLEES
+275 
-282 VQPEVK
+282 
-288 EEQKIEEQPIEENKV
+288 
-303 EDNSS
+303 
-308 IKDEEKYE
+308 
-316 PSKGNEQSSFEEPVI
+316 NEQSSFEEPVI
-331 QNNTDGIENNNE
+331 QNNTDGIENNE

-387 KELSDEPV
+387 KELLDEPV

-407 NKAEEKENEEDE
+407 NKAEEKENKEDE

-429 TKEAELVNSADE
+429 TKEAEQVNSADE

-447 NDEATTKK
+447 NDEATTEK

-489 ANSEYFDDLE
+489 ANSEYFDELE

-553 QTEIKFDP
+553 QTGIKFDP

-766 EDENSEE
+766 EDENFEE

>member
-19 KKEGKPVEPVVEEN
+19 KKERKPVESVEEN
-33 LKSEEAKDKTSGESV
+33 LKAEEAKDKTLGESAA
-48 VEKTLEGNKVDE
+48 EKILEGNKVDE
-60 EPIYEV
+60 EPIFEV
-66 KKEETKEEYLQP
+66 KKEEIKEESLQP
-78 EVVKEEQSVEQSIE
+78 EVVKEEQSVEQSVE
-92 DKVET
+92 DKAET

-104 ENTLEESVQPEV
+104 ENTLEEPVQPEV

-125 PIEENKV
+125 PAEENKV

-148 GNEQS
+148 
-153 SFEEPVVEE
+153 
-162 NTLEESVQPEVKEEQ
+162 
-177 KIEEQ
+177 
-182 PIEENKVED
+182 ENK
-191 NSSIK
+191 
-196 DEEKYEPSKGNEQSS
+196 
-211 FEEPVVEENT
+211 
-221 LEESVQPEVK
+221 
-231 EEQKIEEQPIEE
+231 
-243 NKVEDNSSIKDE
+243 
-255 EKYEPSKGNEQSS
+255 
-268 FEEPVVE
+268 
-275 ENTLEES
+275 
-282 VQPEVK
+282 
-288 EEQKIEEQPIEENKV
+288 
-303 EDNSS
+303 
-308 IKDEEKYE
+308 
-316 PSKGNEQSSFEEPVI
+316 QSSFEEPVI
-331 QNNTDGIENNNE
+331 QNSTDGIENNNE

-395 QPEIK
+395 QPKIK
-400 EEQHAEE
+400 EEQKIEEQPVEE
-407 NKAEEKENEEDE
+407 NKVEDNEE

-429 TKEAELVNSADE
+429 TKEAEQVNSTDE

-489 ANSEYFDDLE
+489 ANSEYFDELE

-525 QHLDN
+525 QHVDN

-553 QTEIKFDP
+553 QTEIKFDS

-637 AVKKAINDKY
+637 AIKKAINEKY

-766 EDENSEE
+766 EDENFEE

>member
-19 KKEGKPVEPVVEEN
+19 KKEVKPVEPVEEN
-33 LKSEEAKDKTSGESV
+33 LKSEEVKDKTSGESV

-60 EPIYEV
+60 EPIFEV
-66 KKEETKEEYLQP
+66 KKEEIKEESLQP
-78 EVVKEEQSVEQSIE
+78 EVVKKEQPVEQSIE

-104 ENTLEESVQPEV
+104 ENTLEKPVQPEV

-125 PIEENKV
+125 PVEENKI

-148 GNEQS
+148 
-153 SFEEPVVEE
+153 
-162 NTLEESVQPEVKEEQ
+162 
-177 KIEEQ
+177 
-182 PIEENKVED
+182 ENK
-191 NSSIK
+191 
-196 DEEKYEPSKGNEQSS
+196 
-211 FEEPVVEENT
+211 
-221 LEESVQPEVK
+221 
-231 EEQKIEEQPIEE
+231 
-243 NKVEDNSSIKDE
+243 
-255 EKYEPSKGNEQSS
+255 
-268 FEEPVVE
+268 
-275 ENTLEES
+275 
-282 VQPEVK
+282 
-288 EEQKIEEQPIEENKV
+288 
-303 EDNSS
+303 
-308 IKDEEKYE
+308 
-316 PSKGNEQSSFEEPVI
+316 QSSFEEPVI

-366 EVNDEQP
+366 EVNDEQS

-387 KELSDEPV
+387 KNTLEKPD

-400 EEQHAEE
+400 EEQKIEEQPVEE
-407 NKAEEKENEEDE
+407 NKAEEKENEE

-429 TKEAELVNSADE
+429 TKEAEQVNSTDE
-441 PVIEKK
+441 PVNEKK
-447 NDEATTKK
+447 NDEATTEK

-489 ANSEYFDDLE
+489 ANSEYFDELE

-637 AVKKAINDKY
+637 AIKKAINEKY

>member
-13 HKKDED
+13 HKKDEG
-19 KKEGKPVEPVVEEN
+19 KKEEKPVEPVEEN
-33 LKSEEAKDKTSGESV
+33 LKSEETKDKTSGESV

-60 EPIYEV
+60 KPIYEV
-66 KKEETKEEYLQP
+66 KKEEIKEESLQP
-78 EVVKEEQSVEQSIE
+78 EVVKKEQSVEQSIE

-97 KEEPVVE
+97 KEESVVE
-104 ENTLEESVQPEV
+104 ENTLEEPVQPEV
-116 KEEQKIEEQ
+116 KEEQKIEEH
-125 PIEENKV
+125 PVEENKV

-148 GNEQS
+148 
-153 SFEEPVVEE
+153 
-162 NTLEESVQPEVKEEQ
+162 
-177 KIEEQ
+177 
-182 PIEENKVED
+182 ENK
-191 NSSIK
+191 
-196 DEEKYEPSKGNEQSS
+196 
-211 FEEPVVEENT
+211 
-221 LEESVQPEVK
+221 
-231 EEQKIEEQPIEE
+231 
-243 NKVEDNSSIKDE
+243 
-255 EKYEPSKGNEQSS
+255 
-268 FEEPVVE
+268 
-275 ENTLEES
+275 
-282 VQPEVK
+282 
-288 EEQKIEEQPIEENKV
+288 
-303 EDNSS
+303 
-308 IKDEEKYE
+308 
-316 PSKGNEQSSFEEPVI
+316 QSSFEEPVI

-407 NKAEEKENEEDE
+407 NKAEEKENEKDE

-429 TKEAELVNSADE
+429 TKEAEQVNSIDE

-447 NDEATTKK
+447 NDEATTEK

-489 ANSEYFDDLE
+489 ANSDYFDELE

-637 AVKKAINDKY
+637 AIKKAINDKY

>member
-19 KKEGKPVEPVVEEN
+19 KKEVKPVEPVEEN
-33 LKSEEAKDKTSGESV
+33 LKSEEVKDKTSGESV

-60 EPIYEV
+60 EPIFEV
-66 KKEETKEEYLQP
+66 KKEEIKEESLQP

-92 DKVET
+92 DKAET

-104 ENTLEESVQPEV
+104 ENTLEEPVQPEV

-125 PIEENKV
+125 SVEENKV

-139 DEEKYEPSK
+139 DEEKYEPS
-148 GNEQS
+148 NENKQS

-162 NTLEESVQPEVKEEQ
+162 NTLEEPVQPEVKEEQ

-182 PIEENKVED
+182 SVEENKVED

-196 DEEKYEPSKGNEQSS
+196 DEEKYEPSNENKQSS

-221 LEESVQPEVK
+221 LEEPVQPEVE
-231 EEQKIEEQPIEE
+231 EEQKIEEQPVEE

-255 EKYEPSKGNEQSS
+255 EKHEPLN
-268 FEEPVVE
+268 
-275 ENTLEES
+275 
-282 VQPEVK
+282 
-288 EEQKIEEQPIEENKV
+288 ENK
-303 EDNSS
+303 
-308 IKDEEKYE
+308 
-316 PSKGNEQSSFEEPVI
+316 QSSFEEPVI

-395 QPEIK
+395 QPKIK
-400 EEQHAEE
+400 EDQHAEE
-407 NKAEEKENEEDE
+407 NKAEEKENEKDE

-429 TKEAELVNSADE
+429 TKEAEQVNSTDE

-447 NDEATTKK
+447 NDEATTEK
-455 VEVDHETKIYNLG
+455 VEVDHETKIYNFG

-489 ANSEYFDDLE
+489 ANSDYFDELE

-553 QTEIKFDP
+553 QTEIKFDS

-637 AVKKAINDKY
+637 AIKKAINDKY

-766 EDENSEE
+766 EDENFEE

>member
-19 KKEGKPVEPVVEEN
+19 KKEVKPVEPVEEN
-33 LKSEEAKDKTSGESV
+33 LKTEEAKDKTSGESV

-60 EPIYEV
+60 EPISEV
-66 KKEETKEEYLQP
+66 KKEEIKEESLQP

-104 ENTLEESVQPEV
+104 ENTLEEPVQPEV

-125 PIEENKV
+125 PVEENKV

-139 DEEKYEPSK
+139 DEEKYEPS
-148 GNEQS
+148 N
-153 SFEEPVVEE
+153 
-162 NTLEESVQPEVKEEQ
+162 
-177 KIEEQ
+177 
-182 PIEENKVED
+182 ENK
-191 NSSIK
+191 
-196 DEEKYEPSKGNEQSS
+196 
-211 FEEPVVEENT
+211 
-221 LEESVQPEVK
+221 
-231 EEQKIEEQPIEE
+231 
-243 NKVEDNSSIKDE
+243 
-255 EKYEPSKGNEQSS
+255 
-268 FEEPVVE
+268 
-275 ENTLEES
+275 
-282 VQPEVK
+282 
-288 EEQKIEEQPIEENKV
+288 
-303 EDNSS
+303 
-308 IKDEEKYE
+308 
-316 PSKGNEQSSFEEPVI
+316 QSSFEEPVI
-331 QNNTDGIENNNE
+331 QNNADGIENNNE

-373 IEDKAETKEEPIVE
+373 IEDKAETNEEPIVE

-419 DEVIEEKEEQ
+419 VIEEKEEQ
-429 TKEAELVNSADE
+429 TKEVEKVNSTDE

-489 ANSEYFDDLE
+489 ANSDYFDELE

-575 GKTTTIAKLAKHYKE
+575 GKTTTIAKLAKHYKG

-637 AVKKAINDKY
+637 AIKKAINDKY

-766 EDENSEE
+766 EDENFEE

>member
-19 KKEGKPVEPVVEEN
+19 KKEVKPVEPVEEN
-33 LKSEEAKDKTSGESV
+33 LKSEEAKDKTSDESV

-60 EPIYEV
+60 EPIFEV
-66 KKEETKEEYLQP
+66 KKEEIKEESLQP
-78 EVVKEEQSVEQSIE
+78 EVVKKEQSVEQSIE

-104 ENTLEESVQPEV
+104 ENTLEEPVQPEV

-125 PIEENKV
+125 PVEENKV

-139 DEEKYEPSK
+139 DEEKYEPS
-148 GNEQS
+148 N
-153 SFEEPVVEE
+153 
-162 NTLEESVQPEVKEEQ
+162 
-177 KIEEQ
+177 
-182 PIEENKVED
+182 ENK
-191 NSSIK
+191 
-196 DEEKYEPSKGNEQSS
+196 
-211 FEEPVVEENT
+211 
-221 LEESVQPEVK
+221 
-231 EEQKIEEQPIEE
+231 
-243 NKVEDNSSIKDE
+243 
-255 EKYEPSKGNEQSS
+255 
-268 FEEPVVE
+268 
-275 ENTLEES
+275 
-282 VQPEVK
+282 
-288 EEQKIEEQPIEENKV
+288 
-303 EDNSS
+303 
-308 IKDEEKYE
+308 
-316 PSKGNEQSSFEEPVI
+316 QSSFEEPVI

-373 IEDKAETKEEPIVE
+373 NEDKAETKEEPIVE

-419 DEVIEEKEEQ
+419 VIEEKEEQ
-429 TKEAELVNSADE
+429 TKEAEQVNSTDE

-447 NDEATTKK
+447 KDEATTGK

-489 ANSEYFDDLE
+489 ANSDYFDELE

-575 GKTTTIAKLAKHYKE
+575 GKTTTIAKLAKHYKG

-637 AVKKAINDKY
+637 AIKKAINEKY

-766 EDENSEE
+766 EDENFEE

>member
-13 HKKDED
+13 HKKDEA
-19 KKEGKPVEPVVEEN
+19 KKEEKPVEPVVEEN

-48 VEKTLEGNKVDE
+48 VEKTLEENKVGE

-66 KKEETKEEYLQP
+66 KKEEIKEESLQP
-78 EVVKEEQSVEQSIE
+78 EVVKKEQSVEQSIE

-97 KEEPVVE
+97 KEEPVIE
-104 ENTLEESVQPEV
+104 ENTLEEPVQPEV

-125 PIEENKV
+125 PVEENKV

-148 GNEQS
+148 ENEQS

-162 NTLEESVQPEVKEEQ
+162 NTLEEPVQPEVKEEQ

-182 PIEENKVED
+182 PVEENKVED

-196 DEEKYEPSKGNEQSS
+196 DEEKYEPSK
-211 FEEPVVEENT
+211 
-221 LEESVQPEVK
+221 
-231 EEQKIEEQPIEE
+231 E
-243 NKVEDNSSIKDE
+243 NK
-255 EKYEPSKGNEQSS
+255 
-268 FEEPVVE
+268 
-275 ENTLEES
+275 
-282 VQPEVK
+282 
-288 EEQKIEEQPIEENKV
+288 
-303 EDNSS
+303 
-308 IKDEEKYE
+308 
-316 PSKGNEQSSFEEPVI
+316 QSSFEEPVI

-373 IEDKAETKEEPIVE
+373 IEDKAETKEEPVVE

-407 NKAEEKENEEDE
+407 NKVEDNSSIKDEEAKDKTPGESVVEKTLEENKVDEEPIHEVKKEEIKEESLQPEVVKEEQSVEQSIEDKVETKEEPIVEGNTLEEPVQPEVKEDQRIEEQPVEENKVEEKENEE

-429 TKEAELVNSADE
+429 TKEAEQVNSTDE

-447 NDEATTKK
+447 NDEATNKK

-489 ANSEYFDDLE
+489 ANSEYFDELE

-637 AVKKAINDKY
+637 AVKKAINEKY

-766 EDENSEE
+766 EDENFEE

>member
-19 KKEGKPVEPVVEEN
+19 KKEGKPVEPVEEN

-60 EPIYEV
+60 EPIFEV
-66 KKEETKEEYLQP
+66 EKEEIKEESLQP
-78 EVVKEEQSVEQSIE
+78 EVVKKEQSVEQSIE

-97 KEEPVVE
+97 KVEPVVE
-104 ENTLEESVQPEV
+104 ENTLEEPVQPEV

-125 PIEENKV
+125 PVEENKV

-139 DEEKYEPSK
+139 DEEKYEPS
-148 GNEQS
+148 N
-153 SFEEPVVEE
+153 
-162 NTLEESVQPEVKEEQ
+162 
-177 KIEEQ
+177 
-182 PIEENKVED
+182 ENK
-191 NSSIK
+191 
-196 DEEKYEPSKGNEQSS
+196 
-211 FEEPVVEENT
+211 
-221 LEESVQPEVK
+221 
-231 EEQKIEEQPIEE
+231 
-243 NKVEDNSSIKDE
+243 
-255 EKYEPSKGNEQSS
+255 
-268 FEEPVVE
+268 
-275 ENTLEES
+275 
-282 VQPEVK
+282 
-288 EEQKIEEQPIEENKV
+288 
-303 EDNSS
+303 
-308 IKDEEKYE
+308 
-316 PSKGNEQSSFEEPVI
+316 QSSFEEPVI
-331 QNNTDGIENNNE
+331 QNNADGIENNNE

-373 IEDKAETKEEPIVE
+373 IEDKAETNEEPIVE

-419 DEVIEEKEEQ
+419 VIEEKEEQ
-429 TKEAELVNSADE
+429 TKEAEQVNSTDE

-489 ANSEYFDDLE
+489 ANSDYFDELE

-637 AVKKAINDKY
+637 AIKKAINDKY

-766 EDENSEE
+766 EDENFEE

>member
-13 HKKDED
+13 HKKDEA
-19 KKEGKPVEPVVEEN
+19 KKEVKPVEPVEEN

-60 EPIYEV
+60 EPIFEV
-66 KKEETKEEYLQP
+66 KKEEIEEESLQP

-104 ENTLEESVQPEV
+104 ENTLEEPVQPEV

-125 PIEENKV
+125 PVEENKV

-148 GNEQS
+148 
-153 SFEEPVVEE
+153 
-162 NTLEESVQPEVKEEQ
+162 
-177 KIEEQ
+177 
-182 PIEENKVED
+182 ENK
-191 NSSIK
+191 
-196 DEEKYEPSKGNEQSS
+196 
-211 FEEPVVEENT
+211 
-221 LEESVQPEVK
+221 
-231 EEQKIEEQPIEE
+231 
-243 NKVEDNSSIKDE
+243 
-255 EKYEPSKGNEQSS
+255 
-268 FEEPVVE
+268 
-275 ENTLEES
+275 
-282 VQPEVK
+282 
-288 EEQKIEEQPIEENKV
+288 
-303 EDNSS
+303 
-308 IKDEEKYE
+308 
-316 PSKGNEQSSFEEPVI
+316 QSSFEEPVI

-366 EVNDEQP
+366 EVNDEQS
-373 IEDKAETKEEPIVE
+373 IEDKVETKEEPVVE

-395 QPEIK
+395 QSEVK

-407 NKAEEKENEEDE
+407 NKAEDNSSIKDEEAKDKTSGESVVEKTLEGNKVDEEPIFEVKKEEIEEESLQPEVVKEEQSVEQSIEDKVETKEEPVVEENTLEEPVQPEVKEEQKIEEQPVEENKVEENEE

-429 TKEAELVNSADE
+429 TKEAEQVNSTDE

-489 ANSEYFDDLE
+489 ANSEYFDELE

-525 QHLDN
+525 QHVDN

-637 AVKKAINDKY
+637 AIKKAINEKY

-766 EDENSEE
+766 EDENFEE

>member
-19 KKEGKPVEPVVEEN
+19 KKEGKPVEPVEEN

-60 EPIYEV
+60 EPIFEV
-66 KKEETKEEYLQP
+66 EKEEIKEESLQP
-78 EVVKEEQSVEQSIE
+78 EVVKKEQSVEQSTE

-104 ENTLEESVQPEV
+104 ENTLEEPVQPEG

-125 PIEENKV
+125 PVEENKV

-148 GNEQS
+148 E
-153 SFEEPVVEE
+153 
-162 NTLEESVQPEVKEEQ
+162 
-177 KIEEQ
+177 
-182 PIEENKVED
+182 
-191 NSSIK
+191 
-196 DEEKYEPSKGNEQSS
+196 
-211 FEEPVVEENT
+211 
-221 LEESVQPEVK
+221 
-231 EEQKIEEQPIEE
+231 
-243 NKVEDNSSIKDE
+243 
-255 EKYEPSKGNEQSS
+255 
-268 FEEPVVE
+268 
-275 ENTLEES
+275 
-282 VQPEVK
+282 
-288 EEQKIEEQPIEENKV
+288 
-303 EDNSS
+303 
-308 IKDEEKYE
+308 
-316 PSKGNEQSSFEEPVI
+316 NEQSSFEEPVI

-407 NKAEEKENEEDE
+407 NKAEEKVNEE

-429 TKEAELVNSADE
+429 TKEVEQVNSTDE

-489 ANSEYFDDLE
+489 ANSDYFDELE

-575 GKTTTIAKLAKHYKE
+575 GKTTTIAKLAKHYKG

-637 AVKKAINDKY
+637 AIKKAINDKY

-766 EDENSEE
+766 EDENFEE